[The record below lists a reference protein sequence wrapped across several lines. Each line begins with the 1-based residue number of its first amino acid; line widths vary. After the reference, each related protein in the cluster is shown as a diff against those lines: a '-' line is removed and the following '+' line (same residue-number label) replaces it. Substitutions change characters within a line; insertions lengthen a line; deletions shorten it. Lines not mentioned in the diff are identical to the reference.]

1 MITSPVTSHA
11 ALSSSIVTSETPVVV
26 HLDPVIARCAMAFLS
41 DTGDERTLAEFVET
55 LIVRFFNDD
64 AEV

>member
-1 MITSPVTSHA
+1 MSSSPVTNHA

-26 HLDPVIARCAMAFLS
+26 HLDPVIAALPMAFLS
-41 DTGDERTLAEFVET
+41 DTGDDRTLAEFVET

-64 AEV
+64 DGA